1 MYYCPPKITADKSGN
16 LAESFYY
23 LQRVPGL
30 MLVKN
35 LHSEFCAM
43 SNYFSRILG
52 FQNSRQYAGKSAH
65 DVPCKVSNIGHAFI
79 KNDLQ
84 IIRTKSESLC
94 MIIGDYSPDRIILL
108 QKTKLI
114 YDQSN
119 NIVGVFAH
127 TKDITNSSTFRRA
140 MDLIGHD
147 YKITGKSTAQT
158 IYTLNQHKL
167 PCSITPRQEEC
178 LFLLV
183 RGKSVKEIGWIM
195 NISDRTVEDHIA
207 ALRIHLDCATRSQ
220 MIEKAMAHD
229 FLSFMSESFL

>member
-43 SNYFSRILG
+43 SEHFTHLLG
-52 FQNSRQYAGKSAH
+52 FQNANHYEGKSEY
-65 DVPCKVSNIGHAFI
+65 DVPCETQDLAHMFVQ
-79 KNDLQ
+79 NDRHV
-84 IIRTKSESLC
+84 I
-94 MIIGDYSPDRIILL
+94 
-108 QKTKLI
+108 
-114 YDQSN
+114 
-119 NIVGVFAH
+119 A
-127 TKDITNSSTFRRA
+127 
-140 MDLIGHD
+140 
-147 YKITGKSTAQT
+147 TG
-158 IYTLNQHKL
+158 IE
-167 PCSITPRQEEC
+167 SITPRQEEC

-183 RGKSVKEIGWIM
+183 RGKSVKEIGCIM
-195 NISDRTVEDHIA
+195 NISDRIVEDHIA